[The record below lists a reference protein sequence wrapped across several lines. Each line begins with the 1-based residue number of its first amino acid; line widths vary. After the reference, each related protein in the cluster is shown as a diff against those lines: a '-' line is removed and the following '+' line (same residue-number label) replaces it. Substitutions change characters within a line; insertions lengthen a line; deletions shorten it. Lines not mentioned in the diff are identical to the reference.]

1 MHLLCSLRHLP
12 SKPRTHSAAN
22 IASEAAEGARA
33 PPAAAAAAAPTAAAA
48 GTVPLAILTPYKS
61 QVKLIQEALTE
72 AGEQWDARERG
83 SDSSGNRSSSA
94 QSSSSSSSRPGMH
107 DGGGSSRSAATI
119 RKHRQGDW
127 TCLACS
133 SHNFA
138 NRYFCFQ
145 CSAPKPTP
153 NDLATAAALAGHYG
167 VGGCAAWWS
176 SAEVST
182 VDGFQGRE
190 AEVTLELELELIQT
204 QMATLM
210 RHLTY
215 VLVVQWCFLCENLKL
230 SSYLR

>member
-33 PPAAAAAAAPTAAAA
+33 PPAAAAPTAAAA

-190 AEVTLELELELIQT
+190 AEVTL
-204 QMATLM
+204 M